1 MSTANHTKVKTI
13 GRWLPG
19 LVISVIAIFL
29 LIRFSNWPE
38 VLDAISG
45 IKLGWF
51 IPALIFFMISIGF
64 RALSWMIL
72 LQKKVNYGRVFLA
85 LNEGYLLN
93 NIFPFRL
100 GELGR
105 AFLLSET
112 TTLSGFFVLS
122 TIVIE
127 RTYDLA
133 IAAGLFLAT
142 LPYVFSI
149 ESGQSIAVGVFIIG
163 MIGLFTMFVLARNR
177 SWIKSKLDEFS
188 LHRFVIRDRIVPRID
203 SLLDGLG
210 VLASFDQFSL
220 SLLLMIL
227 SWLFGGLELI
237 FLARSF
243 GVDLEIWMVGFILGM
258 ISIGIA
264 IPSAPAGLGVFEAA
278 AVGAFSLLGLST
290 STGLA
295 IAFVSHFI
303 SITFTGLIGMY
314 GIFRDGE
321 SITGLYQHL
330 RKMSVLSS
338 KP

>member
-1 MSTANHTKVKTI
+1 MSTASHSMVKTI

-19 LVISVIAIFL
+19 LIISVIAIFL

-45 IKLGWF
+45 INLGWF
-51 IPALIFFMISIGF
+51 FPSIVFFMISIGF
-64 RALSWMIL
+64 RAASWMIM
-72 LQKKVNYGRVFLA
+72 LQKKVNYGRVFLT

-112 TTLSGFFVLS
+112 TNLGVFFVLS

-149 ESGQSIAVGVFIIG
+149 EGGQSIAVGVLIIG
-163 MIGLFTMFVLARNR
+163 IIGLFTMFILARNR
-177 SWIKSKLDEFS
+177 NWIKTKLDEFS

-203 SLLDGLG
+203 SLLAGLG
-210 VLASFDQFSL
+210 VLASLDQFLL
-220 SLLLMIL
+220 SLILMIL
-227 SWLFGGLELI
+227 QL
-237 FLARSF
+237 
-243 GVDLEIWMVGFILGM
+243 
-258 ISIGIA
+258 
-264 IPSAPAGLGVFEAA
+264 VFWW
-278 AVGAFSLLGLST
+278 S
-290 STGLA
+290 
-295 IAFVSHFI
+295 
-303 SITFTGLIGMY
+303 
-314 GIFRDGE
+314 
-321 SITGLYQHL
+321 
-330 RKMSVLSS
+330 
-338 KP
+338 

>member
-1 MSTANHTKVKTI
+1 MVKTI

-19 LVISVIAIFL
+19 LIISVIAIL
-29 LIRFSNWPE
+29 LLVRFSNWPE

-45 IKLGWF
+45 INLSWF
-51 IPALIFFMISIGF
+51 FPSIVFFMISIGF
-64 RALSWMIL
+64 RAASWMIM
-72 LQKKVNYGRVFLA
+72 LQKKVNYGRVFLT

-112 TTLSGFFVLS
+112 SNLGVFFVLS

-149 ESGQSIAVGVFIIG
+149 GGGQAIAVGVLIIG
-163 MIGLFTMFVLARNR
+163 IIGLFSMFILARNR
-177 SWIKSKLDEFS
+177 NWIKTKLDEYS

-203 SLLDGLG
+203 SLLAGLG
-210 VLASFDQFSL
+210 VLASLDQFLL
-220 SLLLMIL
+220 SLILMIL
-227 SWLFGGLELI
+227 SWFFGGLELI

-290 STGLA
+290 SAGLA

-303 SITFTGLIGMY
+303 SIFFTGLIGMY
-314 GIFRDGE
+314 GIFKDGE
-321 SITGLYQHL
+321 SITGLYQQL
-330 RKMSVLSS
+330 RNMSIFPS

>member
-1 MSTANHTKVKTI
+1 MLKTI

-19 LVISVIAIFL
+19 LIISAIAIFL

-45 IKLGWF
+45 INLGWF
-51 IPALIFFMISIGF
+51 FPAIGFFMISIGL
-64 RALSWMIL
+64 RAASWMIM
-72 LQKKVNYGRVFLA
+72 LQKKVNYGRVFLT

-112 TTLSGFFVLS
+112 TNLSGFFVLS

-149 ESGQSIAVGVFIIG
+149 EGGQSIAVGVLIIG
-163 MIGLFTMFVLARNR
+163 IIGLFTMFILARNR
-177 SWIKSKLDEFS
+177 SWIKAKLDEFS
-188 LHRFVIRDRIVPRID
+188 LRRFVIRDRIVPRID

-210 VLASFDQFSL
+210 VLASFDQFLL

-227 SWLFGGLELI
+227 SWFFGGLELI

-330 RKMSVLSS
+330 RNISVFTS

>member
-210 VLASFDQFSL
+210 VFASFDQFSL

>member
-72 LQKKVNYGRVFLA
+72 LQKKVNYGRVFLT

-188 LHRFVIRDRIVPRID
+188 LHRFVIRDRFVPRID

-330 RKMSVLSS
+330 RNMSVLSS

>member
-1 MSTANHTKVKTI
+1 MLKTI

-19 LVISVIAIFL
+19 LIISAIAIFL

-45 IKLGWF
+45 INLGWF
-51 IPALIFFMISIGF
+51 FPAIGFFMISIGL
-64 RALSWMIL
+64 RAASWMIM
-72 LQKKVNYGRVFLA
+72 LQKKVNYGRVFLT

-112 TTLSGFFVLS
+112 TNLSGFFVLS

-149 ESGQSIAVGVFIIG
+149 EGGQSIAVGVLIIG
-163 MIGLFTMFVLARNR
+163 IIGLFTMFILARNR

-188 LHRFVIRDRIVPRID
+188 LRRFVIRDRIVPRID

-210 VLASFDQFSL
+210 VLASFDQFLL

-227 SWLFGGLELI
+227 SWFFGGLELI

-243 GVDLEIWMVGFILGM
+243 GVDLDIWMVGFILGM

-321 SITGLYQHL
+321 SITGLYQQL
-330 RKMSVLSS
+330 RNISVFTS

>member
-1 MSTANHTKVKTI
+1 LSSASFPKLKTI

-19 LVISVIAIFL
+19 LIISTIAIL
-29 LIRFSNWPE
+29 LIIRFSNWPE

-45 IKLGWF
+45 LDLAWF
-51 IPALIFFMISIGF
+51 FPAIVFFMISIGL
-64 RALSWMIL
+64 RALSWMIM
-72 LQKKVNYGRVFLA
+72 LQKKVNYGRVFIT

-93 NIFPFRL
+93 NILPFRL

-112 TTLSGFFVLS
+112 SKLSGFFVLS

-142 LPYVFSI
+142 IPYVFAMDNS
-149 ESGQSIAVGVFIIG
+149 QSIAVTVFVIG
-163 MIGLFTMFVLARNR
+163 LIGLFTMFLLARNR
-177 SWIKSKLDEFS
+177 SWIKTKLDDYS
-188 LHRFVIRDRIVPRID
+188 LRRFVLRDRIVPRID

-210 VLASFDQFSL
+210 VLASLDQFLL

-227 SWLFGGLELI
+227 SWLFGGLELF

-243 GVDLEIWMVGFILGM
+243 GVDLEIWMVGFIIGV

-290 STGLA
+290 SAGLA

-303 SITFTGLIGMY
+303 SITITGVIGMY

-321 SITGLYQHL
+321 SITGIYHHL
-330 RKMSVLSS
+330 RNMSVFNS
-338 KP
+338 KA

>member
-1 MSTANHTKVKTI
+1 LSTASNSMLKSL

-19 LVISVIAIFL
+19 LIISAIAIL
-29 LIRFSNWPE
+29 LLVRFTNWPE
-38 VLDAISG
+38 VFSAISG
-45 IKLGWF
+45 IKLGWL
-51 IPALIFFMISIGF
+51 IPAVGFFLISIGL

-72 LQKKVNYGRVFLA
+72 LQKKVNYGRVFIT

-105 AFLLSET
+105 VFILSET
-112 TTLSGFFVLS
+112 TNVSGFFVLS
-122 TIVIE
+122 TIIIE
-127 RTYDLA
+127 RMYDLA

-149 ESGQSIAVGVFIIG
+149 ASGQTIAVVVLAVG
-163 MIGLFTMFVLARNR
+163 MIGLFTLFLLARNHN
-177 SWIKSKLDEFS
+177 WISVRLEDLS
-188 LHRFVIRDRIVPRID
+188 LRRFTLRDRIVPRIN

-210 VLASFDQFSL
+210 VLASFDQFLL
-220 SLLLMIL
+220 SLVLIIL

-237 FLARSF
+237 FISRSF
-243 GVDLEIWMVGFILGM
+243 GVELEIWMVAFILGM

-278 AVGAFSLLGLST
+278 AVGAFSLLSLST
-290 STGLA
+290 TAGLA
-295 IAFVSHFI
+295 IAIVSHFI
-303 SITFTGLIGMY
+303 SITITGLIGAY

-321 SITGLYQHL
+321 SITGIYNHL
-330 RKMSVLSS
+330 RNMRLFNSN
-338 KP
+338 P

>member
-1 MSTANHTKVKTI
+1 LSTASYPKLKAV

-19 LVISVIAIFL
+19 LIFSTIAILL
-29 LIRFSNWPE
+29 LIRFSNWSE

-51 IPALIFFMISIGF
+51 FPAIVFFMISVGL
-64 RALSWMIL
+64 RAWSWMIM
-72 LQKKVNYGRVFLA
+72 LQKKVNYGRVFLT

-112 TTLSGFFVLS
+112 TNLSVFFVLS

-127 RTYDLA
+127 RTFDLA

-149 ESGQSIAVGVFIIG
+149 ESGQSIAIAVLVVG
-163 MIGLFTMFVLARNR
+163 MLGLLTMFLLARNR
-177 SWIKSKLDEFS
+177 GWIRAKLDDFS
-188 LHRFVIRDRIVPRID
+188 LQRFVIRDRIVPRID
-203 SLLDGLG
+203 ALLDGLG
-210 VLASFDQFSL
+210 VLASFDQFLLSL
-220 SLLLMIL
+220 SLLIL
-227 SWLFGGLELI
+227 SWIFGALELI
-237 FLARSF
+237 FLSKSF
-243 GVDLEIWMVGFILGM
+243 GVDLELWMVGFILGM

-278 AVGAFSLLGLST
+278 AVGAFSILGLSA
-290 STGLA
+290 SAGLA

-303 SITFTGLIGMY
+303 SITLTGLIGMY

-321 SITGLYQHL
+321 SITGLYQQL
-330 RKMSVLSS
+330 RNMRVPKTN
-338 KP
+338 P

>member
-1 MSTANHTKVKTI
+1 LSTVGRSKVAAI
-13 GRWLPG
+13 SRLLPG
-19 LVISVIAIFL
+19 LIISTVAILL

-38 VLDAISG
+38 VLKAISQ
-45 IKLGWF
+45 INLAWLFPAILFF
-51 IPALIFFMISIGF
+51 IVSVGL
-64 RALSWMIL
+64 RAWAWMIL
-72 LQKKVNYGRVFLA
+72 LQKKVNYSRVYLT

-105 AFLLSET
+105 AFILSET
-112 TTLSGFFVLS
+112 TKLSGFFVLS

-142 LPYVFSI
+142 LPYVFAI
-149 ESGQSIAVGVFIIG
+149 DRGQSIAVAVLAIVIL
-163 MIGLFTMFVLARNR
+163 GLFGMFALARNR
-177 SWIKSKLDEFS
+177 HWIKSKLDDFS
-188 LHRFVIRDRIVPRID
+188 LQRFVIRDRIVPRID
-203 SLLDGLG
+203 SFLSGLG
-210 VLASFDQFSL
+210 VLAKWDQFLL
-220 SLLLMIL
+220 SVLLMVL
-227 SWLFGGLELI
+227 SWIFGGLELI
-237 FLARSF
+237 FLSQSF

-258 ISIGIA
+258 ISLGIA
-264 IPSAPAGLGVFEAA
+264 IPSAPAGLGVFEVA

-290 STGLA
+290 SAGLA

-303 SITFTGLIGMY
+303 SITFTGLVGMY

-330 RKMSVLSS
+330 RNLRVFNSN
-338 KP
+338 P

>member
-72 LQKKVNYGRVFLA
+72 LQKKVNYGRVFLT

>member
-72 LQKKVNYGRVFLA
+72 LQKKVNYGRVFLT

-330 RKMSVLSS
+330 RNMSVLSS

>member
-1 MSTANHTKVKTI
+1 MLKTI

-19 LVISVIAIFL
+19 LIISAIAIFL

-38 VLDAISG
+38 VLAAISG
-45 IKLGWF
+45 INLGWF
-51 IPALIFFMISIGF
+51 FPAIGFFMISIGL
-64 RALSWMIL
+64 RAASWMIM
-72 LQKKVNYGRVFLA
+72 LQKKVNYGRVFLT

-112 TTLSGFFVLS
+112 TNLSGFFVLS

-149 ESGQSIAVGVFIIG
+149 EGGQSIAVGVLIIG
-163 MIGLFTMFVLARNR
+163 IIGLFTMFILARNR

-188 LHRFVIRDRIVPRID
+188 LRRFVIRDRIVPRID

-210 VLASFDQFSL
+210 VLASFDQFLL

-227 SWLFGGLELI
+227 SWFFGGLELI

-243 GVDLEIWMVGFILGM
+243 GVDLDIWMVGFILGM

-321 SITGLYQHL
+321 SITGLYQQL
-330 RKMSVLSS
+330 RNISVFTS

>member
-1 MSTANHTKVKTI
+1 MSTADHSKLKTI

-19 LVISVIAIFL
+19 LVISAIAIFL

-51 IPALIFFMISIGF
+51 LPALIFFMISIGF
-64 RALSWMIL
+64 RALSWMIM
-72 LQKKVNYGRVFLA
+72 LQKKVNYGRVFLT

-112 TTLSGFFVLS
+112 TNLGGFFVLS

-149 ESGQSIAVGVFIIG
+149 EGGQSIAVGVFIIG
-163 MIGLFTMFVLARNR
+163 MIGLFIMFILARNR

-188 LHRFVIRDRIVPRID
+188 LRRFVIRDRIVPRID

-243 GVDLEIWMVGFILGM
+243 GVDLDIWMVGFILGM

-330 RKMSVLSS
+330 RNMSVLSS